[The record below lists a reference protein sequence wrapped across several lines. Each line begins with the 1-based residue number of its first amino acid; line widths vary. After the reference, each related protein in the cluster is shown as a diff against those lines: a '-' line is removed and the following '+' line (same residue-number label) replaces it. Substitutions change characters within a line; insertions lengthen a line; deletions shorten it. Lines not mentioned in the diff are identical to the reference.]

1 MLGHIKI
8 IGGKYKGKKIKVI
21 ASNDLRPTP
30 NRLRETLFN
39 ILQHDIKLS
48 KCLDGFAGTGALG
61 LEAYSRGAK
70 HVTLIDSNLQ
80 VFKQLLENTRDFPNS
95 DIECININCLDY
107 LKQTTKTFDIIFLDP
122 PFKENFWLICCQTII
137 ERNLLN
143 DDGILYL
150 ESPSPISIETNRLN
164 FIRTGVIGD
173 VHYTLLQK
181 NSN

>member
-8 IGGKYKGKKIKVI
+8 IGGKYKGKKITVI
-21 ASNDLRPTP
+21 ESPDLRPTP

-61 LEAYSRGAK
+61 LEAYSRGASQ
-70 HVTLIDSNLQ
+70 VTFLESNLTI
-80 VFKQLLENTRDFPNS
+80 FKQLAENTKEFPHS
-95 DIECININCLDY
+95 EIECIHIDCLKY
-107 LKQTTKTFDIIFLDP
+107 LKQTTKKFDIIFLDP
-122 PFKENFWLICCQTII
+122 PFKKDFWLQCCQTII
-137 ERNLLN
+137 ERNLLEDN
-143 DDGILYL
+143 GIIYL

-173 VHYTLLQK
+173 VYYTLFQK
-181 NSN
+181 KSN